1 MKMFKIQMVICLMIV
16 IVCASLSV
24 YSFKKC
30 GWGMF
35 AYENAFI
42 AAITGEC
49 AQQQN
54 KSKD

>member
-1 MKMFKIQMVICLMIV
+1 MLKIQLVLCLIMFFICL
-16 IVCASLSV
+16 SLTV
-24 YSFKKC
+24 YSFNKC

-35 AYENAFI
+35 AYENSFI

-54 KSKD
+54 KK